1 MGLKLLVGSG
11 DSGDSCMQTHHLTAF
26 STGKA
31 QQIKYS
37 GGFTGLRRDLC
48 QERKMKITG
57 SQNLKM

>member
-11 DSGDSCMQTHHLTAF
+11 DSGDSCMQTHPMSVF

-37 GGFTGLRRDLC
+37 GGFTGLR
-48 QERKMKITG
+48 QTQM
-57 SQNLKM
+57 